1 MNQKLIFILVLI
13 LFLTLILG
21 FSSYFGLN
29 WYQNNLVKPIQPK
42 IVEYG
47 IGDTPKYFPNDLPKT
62 SDFKILST
70 KEITYSDN
78 LVVIEKN
85 LEFDYSFSKTVNLF
99 KDYLNNN
106 LWEIVKEYNIDQD
119 PNQIFISAKREGYLI
134 IMIKSLGNKS
144 LVFLR
149 YEYNPL
155 NPLKP
160 EPKQVFK
167 ELPSSF
173 PQYLIFS
180 KAKIGG
186 YSEDVKNYSV
196 ILFSE
201 ETNQSLYDF
210 YLNVL
215 QRNNWKIVFKNINN
229 FSSDIV
235 VSNLETGKLLK
246 IQILPKDDK
255 TRSIIINLQ
264 K

>member
-1 MNQKLIFILVLI
+1 MNQKLIFIIVLT
-13 LFLTLILG
+13 LFLALILG
-21 FSSYFGLN
+21 LGSYFGLN
-29 WYQNNLVKPIQPK
+29 WYQNKLAKPIQPK

-47 IGDTPKYFPNDLPKT
+47 IADNPRYFPNDFSKIP
-62 SDFKILST
+62 DFKILST

-78 LVVIEKN
+78 LIITEQS
-85 LEFDYSFSKTVNLF
+85 LESNYSFSKTLNLF

-106 LWEIVKEYNIDQD
+106 LWQIVKEYNIDQD

-134 IMIKSLGNKS
+134 VMIKSLENKS
-144 LVFLR
+144 LVLLR

-246 IQILPKDDK
+246 IQILPK
-255 TRSIIINLQ
+255 
-264 K
+264 